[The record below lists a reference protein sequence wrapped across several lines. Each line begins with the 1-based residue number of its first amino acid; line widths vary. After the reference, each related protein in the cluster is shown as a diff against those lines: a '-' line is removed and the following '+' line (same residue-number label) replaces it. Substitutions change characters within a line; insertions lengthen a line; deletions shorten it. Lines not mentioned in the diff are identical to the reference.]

1 MLSRIKNI
9 ISSSNSN
16 FDVSSGVCICSDYK
30 VSDKECLAYLYRQE
44 CFEQSIFIEDL
55 SDNDIINLEL
65 SLPKLIKI
73 GFYYSFESFV
83 LSNKYAFPDSDFYIY
98 DIDSS
103 QVAENKNL
111 AKHKSIINLINSLKY
126 IAKHSYFNAGVYN
139 AIIFRED
146 KSLFLSF
153 EFKVNTVLSIK
164 ESEVE
169 IINNISNIFC
179 EAVSEKKL
187 LFINELIN
195 FLTKVNDESQRFI
208 YLLSN
213 ISDFYEKS
221 TNAYQYYLRDFSY
234 NKLKLELDST
244 ALEFAQKIQSVINE
258 SQTKLIAIPT
268 VFVLAFISFD
278 YSDLLS
284 NKNIFTIISLFIF
297 AILIQLFLN
306 NQFSTLRFI
315 NENITSYKETF
326 NRNDID
332 KISSKFTLVD
342 KEREKQ
348 KKRLIL
354 IEAILW
360 LIPVSLL
367 CTWLFGVGY
376 NLLAHISIT
385 IILIIFLIKLFVLK

>member
-1 MLSRIKNI
+1 MLPRIENI
-9 ISSSNSN
+9 IRTSKSN
-16 FDVSSGVCICSDYK
+16 FDVSSGVCFCSDYK
-30 VSDKECLAYLYRQE
+30 VSDKECLVYLDEQG
-44 CFEQSIFIEDL
+44 CFEQPIFFEDL
-55 SDNDIINLEL
+55 SDNSNLNLEL
-65 SLPKLIKI
+65 SLHNLIKI
-73 GFYYSFESFV
+73 GFYYSFESFIV
-83 LSNKYAFPDSDFYIY
+83 NNRYVFPDSDFYIY
-98 DIDSS
+98 DIDSYQS
-103 QVAENKNL
+103 TKNENL
-111 AKHKSIINLINSLKY
+111 IKHKAIINLINSIKH
-126 IAKHSYFNAGVYN
+126 IAKYSYFDAGIDN

-153 EFKVNTVLSIK
+153 EFETNTVLSIN

-169 IINNISNIFC
+169 IINNISNIFFDS
-179 EAVSEKKL
+179 VSERKL

-195 FLTKVNDESQRFI
+195 FLTNENNESQRFV
-208 YLLSN
+208 YLLLN
-213 ISDFYEKS
+213 ISDFYGKS

-234 NKLKLELDST
+234 NKLKLELDSK

-268 VFVLAFISFD
+268 VFVLAFVSFD

-284 NKNIFTIISLFIF
+284 NKNVFTIISLFIF

-326 NRNDID
+326 KRNDID
-332 KISSKFTLVD
+332 RISSKFSLVD

-348 KKRLIL
+348 KKRLVL

-367 CTWLFGVGY
+367 CTWLFAVGY
-376 NLLAHISIT
+376 NLLAYISIV
-385 IILIIFLIKLFVLK
+385 IILIVFLIKLFILK

>member
-1 MLSRIKNI
+1 MLSRIENI
-9 ISSSNSN
+9 IRTSKSN
-16 FDVSSGVCICSDYK
+16 FDVNSGVCFCSDYK
-30 VSDKECLAYLYRQE
+30 VSDKECLVYLDEQG
-44 CFEQSIFIEDL
+44 CFEQPIFVDDL
-55 SDNDIINLEL
+55 SDNSNINLEL
-65 SLPKLIKI
+65 SLHSLTKI
-73 GFYYSFESFV
+73 GFYYSFESFIV
-83 LSNKYAFPDSDFYIY
+83 NNRYAFPDSDFYIY

-103 QVAENKNL
+103 QSKKNENL
-111 AKHKSIINLINSLKY
+111 AKHEAIINLINSVKN
-126 IAKHSYFNAGVYN
+126 IAKYSYFDAGVDN

-153 EFKVNTVLSIK
+153 EFDINTILAIK

-169 IINNISNIFC
+169 TINKVSSIFLDS
-179 EAVSEKKL
+179 VSEKKL

-195 FLTKVNDESQRFI
+195 LLTNEKNESQRFI
-208 YLLSN
+208 FLLSS

-234 NKLKLELDST
+234 NKLKIELDSK

-268 VFVLAFISFD
+268 VFVLAFVSSD

-315 NENITSYKETF
+315 NENVISYKDTF
-326 NRNDID
+326 KRNDID
-332 KISSKFTLVD
+332 KISSKFSLVD

-348 KKRLIL
+348 EKRLIL

-360 LIPVSLL
+360 LIPVGLL
-367 CTWLFGVGY
+367 CTWLFGIGY
-376 NLLAHISIT
+376 NLLAYMSIA
-385 IILIIFLIKLFVLK
+385 IVLIIFLIKLFVLK

>member
-1 MLSRIKNI
+1 MLSRIENI
-9 ISSSNSN
+9 IRTSKSN
-16 FDVSSGVCICSDYK
+16 FDVSSGVCFCSDYK
-30 VSDKECLAYLYRQE
+30 VSDKECLIYLDEQG
-44 CFEQSIFIEDL
+44 CFEQPIFVDDL
-55 SDNDIINLEL
+55 SDNSNLNLEL
-65 SLPKLIKI
+65 SLHSLIKV
-73 GFYYSFESFV
+73 GFYYSFESFIV
-83 LSNKYAFPDSDFYIY
+83 NNRYAFPDSDFYIY

-103 QVAENKNL
+103 RSTKNENL
-111 AKHKSIINLINSLKY
+111 VKHKAIINLINSVKN
-126 IAKHSYFNAGVYN
+126 IAKYSYFDAGVDN

-153 EFKVNTVLSIK
+153 EFEANTVLSIN

-169 IINNISNIFC
+169 IINNVSNIFFDS
-179 EAVSEKKL
+179 ASERKL

-195 FLTKVNDESQRFI
+195 LLTNENNESQRFV
-208 YLLSN
+208 YLLLN

-234 NKLKLELDST
+234 NKLKLELDSK

-268 VFVLAFISFD
+268 VFVLAFVSFD

-284 NKNIFTIISLFIF
+284 NKNVFTIISLFIF

-326 NRNDID
+326 KRNDID
-332 KISSKFTLVD
+332 RISSKFSLVD

-348 KKRLIL
+348 KKRLVL

-367 CTWLFGVGY
+367 CTWLFAVGY
-376 NLLAHISIT
+376 NLLAYISIV
-385 IILIIFLIKLFVLK
+385 IILIVFLIKLFILK

>member
-1 MLSRIKNI
+1 MLSRIENI
-9 ISSSNSN
+9 IRTSKSN
-16 FDVSSGVCICSDYK
+16 FDVSSGVCFCLDYK
-30 VSDKECLAYLYRQE
+30 VSDKECLVYLDEQG
-44 CFEQSIFIEDL
+44 CFEQPIFVDDL
-55 SDNDIINLEL
+55 SDNSNLNLEL
-65 SLPKLIKI
+65 SLHSLIKV
-73 GFYYSFESFV
+73 GFYYSFESFIV
-83 LSNKYAFPDSDFYIY
+83 NNRYAFPDYDFYIY

-103 QVAENKNL
+103 QSTKNENL
-111 AKHKSIINLINSLKY
+111 IKHKAIINLINSIKN
-126 IAKHSYFNAGVYN
+126 IAKYSYFDAGVDN

-153 EFKVNTVLSIK
+153 EFETNTVLSIK

-169 IINNISNIFC
+169 IINNVSNIFFDS
-179 EAVSEKKL
+179 ASEKKL
-187 LFINELIN
+187 LFFNELIN
-195 FLTKVNDESQRFI
+195 FLTNENDESQRFI
-208 YLLSN
+208 RLLLN

-234 NKLKLELDST
+234 NKLKLELDSK

-268 VFVLAFISFD
+268 VFVLAFVSFD

-284 NKNIFTIISLFIF
+284 NKNVFTIISLFIF

-326 NRNDID
+326 KRNDID
-332 KISSKFTLVD
+332 RISSKFSLVD

-348 KKRLIL
+348 KKRLVL

-360 LIPVSLL
+360 LIPISLL

-376 NLLAHISIT
+376 NLLAYISIV
-385 IILIIFLIKLFVLK
+385 IILIVFLIKLFILK

>member
-1 MLSRIKNI
+1 MLTRIKNI
-9 ISSSNSN
+9 IRTSKSS
-16 FDVSSGVCICSDYK
+16 FDVNSGVCFCSDYN
-30 VSDKECLAYLYRQE
+30 VSDKECLAYLDKQG
-44 CFEQSIFIEDL
+44 CFEQPIFVDDL
-55 SDNDIINLEL
+55 SDNSTLNLEL
-65 SLPKLIKI
+65 SLHSLIKV
-73 GFYYSFESFV
+73 GFYYSLESFIV
-83 LSNKYAFPDSDFYIY
+83 NNRYRFPDSDFYIY

-103 QVAENKNL
+103 QSTKNENL
-111 AKHKSIINLINSLKY
+111 IKHKAIINLINSIKN
-126 IAKHSYFNAGVYN
+126 IAKYSYFDAGVDN

-153 EFKVNTVLSIK
+153 EFDTNTVLSIK
-164 ESEVE
+164 ESELE
-169 IINNISNIFC
+169 FINNISNIFFDPI
-179 EAVSEKKL
+179 SEKKL
-187 LFINELIN
+187 LFVNELIN
-195 FLTKVNDESQRFI
+195 FLAIENDESQRFI
-208 YLLSN
+208 YLLLN
-213 ISDFYEKS
+213 ISDFYEKC

-234 NKLKLELDST
+234 NKLKLELDSK

-284 NKNIFTIISLFIF
+284 TKNVFTIISLFIF

-326 NRNDID
+326 KRNDID
-332 KISSKFTLVD
+332 RISSKFSLVD

-348 KKRLIL
+348 KKRLFL
-354 IEAILW
+354 IDAILW
-360 LIPVSLL
+360 LIPISLL

-376 NLLAHISIT
+376 NLLVYISIV
-385 IILIIFLIKLFVLK
+385 IILIVILIKLFIIK